1 MTNLTV
7 CLFIVCFC
15 LSFFSSLFLS
25 LSLSQSFVSQFS
37 FPFKM
42 KLKKRD
48 RSPTHVGLAKCADE
62 CGVVPLGVPVLMDAI
77 TRSRFL
83 SHPLRLPYPFLS
95 SDKQSFRRVQ
105 IKVIVLLSRSH
116 LCACLCVEALLRPA
130 PGRNRMTNQL
140 ERNHCLL
147 RWDFTFFICSF
158 KLNSSKNEMNI

>member
-1 MTNLTV
+1 M
-7 CLFIVCFC
+7 
-15 LSFFSSLFLS
+15 
-25 LSLSQSFVSQFS
+25 SQFS

-48 RSPTHVGLAKCADE
+48 RSHTHVGLAKCADE
-62 CGVVPLGVPVLMDAI
+62 CGVVSLGVPVLMDAI

-105 IKVIVLLSRSH
+105 IKVIVLLSLALISV
-116 LCACLCVEALLRPA
+116 LVCVWKRFFGRA

-147 RWDFTFFICSF
+147 R
-158 KLNSSKNEMNI
+158 